1 MIRPPHR
8 TAASFVRVMKH
19 PVGWLSRMLL
29 DAEISGKEHVP
40 GRGPFIVTAN
50 HLSLVDPVFVT
61 VAVGELIQFLAVDE
75 LFHESRIR
83 DQLMYYFGA
92 IPLSRVRPP
101 LGALK
106 RALEILE
113 AGDVLGVFPEGAR
126 AAYWGER
133 SIRRGAAWLA
143 LATNSPILP
152 CAITGTE
159 VTMSLRSPG
168 VRVPSIRLSLH
179 PPIYPASYTDM
190 EDPLGGMMDDWQA
203 ALDEQ
208 LNHWQPGEMQ

>member
-1 MIRPPHR
+1 MTPGAHP
-8 TAASFVRVMKH
+8 TAAVFVNVMKR
-19 PVGWLSRMLL
+19 PVIWLSRMLL
-29 DAEISGKEHVP
+29 DAEFSGREHVP
-40 GRGPFIVTAN
+40 TSGPFIVAAN
-50 HLSLVDPVFVT
+50 HFSLVDPVFVT
-61 VAVGELIQFLAVDE
+61 AAVGQIVRFLALDE
-75 LFHESRIR
+75 LFDESKILEK
-83 DQLMYYFGA
+83 LMDYFGA
-92 IPLSRVRPP
+92 ISVSRDRPP
-101 LGALK
+101 LGAMK
-106 RALEILE
+106 QSLETLE
-113 AGDVLGVFPEGAR
+113 DGEVLGMFPEAAR

-159 VTMSLRSPG
+159 ATMSLHSPG

-190 EDPLGGMMDDWQA
+190 EDPLGGMMNDWQA

-208 LNHWQPGEMQ
+208 LNHWQTGVAT